1 LNSFFDLN
9 NFFELAT
16 VIFASYF
23 MLANGI
29 FFSLLLVSFFSV
41 RKVVRSNPMVE
52 SLKDRYAL
60 IAPAVSVIAPAY
72 NEEKTVVESIHSF
85 LRLDYPSFEIL
96 LVNDGSKDSTLQ
108 QLQNNFDLIPAE
120 RFYDNRLSTS
130 KVRGFYRSKTYPNLF
145 VVDKENGG
153 KADAINVG
161 LGFAQNTLFCAVD
174 SDSILEPDCL
184 LRVVVPF
191 IEEPETTIAAGG
203 TVRPVNGCVIEQ
215 GRVTELRFPRGIL
228 GKIQIVE
235 YLRAFLFGRQ
245 GWNAWN
251 STLIISGAFGIFK
264 KDIVIEAGGYRRDSI
279 GEDMELVVRLRR
291 YAVENE
297 LPYRISFVPDPIC
310 WTEVPETV
318 SGLALQ
324 RDRWQRGLADS
335 LFSHM
340 RIFLNPRYGAAGL
353 LAFPYFLLVEL
364 FGPIIETA
372 AYIFIGVGLYLGK
385 IDHSILL
392 LFILVDIVFGIFMS
406 FGAVFI
412 EESAFHKYT
421 KLSHLI
427 GLVILSFI
435 EQLGFRQLLT
445 ILRLRGLINYVLG
458 RKSWGSLSRTGFD
471 SK

>member
-1 LNSFFDLN
+1 MNL
-9 NFFELAT
+9 FFEIAT
-16 VIFASYF
+16 LFFASYF

-52 SLKDRYAL
+52 SLKDRYTL
-60 IAPAVSVIAPAY
+60 IAPAVSIIAPAF

-96 LVNDGSKDSTLQ
+96 LINDGSKDRTLA
-108 QLQNNFDLIPAE
+108 QLQESFDLTPAE
-120 RFYDNRLSTS
+120 RFYDARLSSS
-130 KVRGFYRSKTYPNLF
+130 KVRGFYKSKSYPNLF

-161 LGFAQNTLFCAVD
+161 LGFASNTLFCAVD

-215 GRVTELRFPRGIL
+215 GRVSELRFPRGIL

-264 KDIVIEAGGYRRDSI
+264 RDIVIEAGGYRRDSI

-291 YAVENE
+291 YAVENG

-310 WTEVPETV
+310 WTEVPETIA
-318 SGLALQ
+318 GLAQQ

-340 RIFLNPRYGAAGL
+340 RMFMNPRYGAAGMV
-353 LAFPYFLLVEL
+353 AFPYFFLVEL
-364 FGPIIETA
+364 FGPVIETA
-372 AYIFIGVGLYLGK
+372 AYLFIGIGLFTGK
-385 IDHSILL
+385 IDQSILL
-392 LFILVDIVFGIFMS
+392 LFVLVDIVFGIFMS

-421 KLSHLI
+421 KLRHLL
-427 GLVILSFI
+427 GLVVLSFV

-445 ILRLRGLINYVLG
+445 LLRLRGLINYFLG
-458 RKSWGSLSRTGFD
+458 RKQWGEMSRTGFD
-471 SK
+471 AR